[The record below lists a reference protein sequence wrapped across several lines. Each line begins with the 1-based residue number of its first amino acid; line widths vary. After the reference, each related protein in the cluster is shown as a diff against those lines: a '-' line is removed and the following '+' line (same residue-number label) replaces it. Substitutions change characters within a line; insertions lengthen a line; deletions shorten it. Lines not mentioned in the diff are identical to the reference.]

1 LNKRSQSIGSA
12 SRRLQR
18 EARLRERVHDAIVIA
33 LPMMLGANDSSMR
46 HSARASKSPRSP
58 FEPFQRIR

>member
-1 LNKRSQSIGSA
+1 LNKRLQSIGTA

-18 EARLRERVHDAIVIA
+18 EPQLRERIHDATVIA
-33 LPMMLGANDSSMR
+33 LPMLLGANDSSMR

>member
-1 LNKRSQSIGSA
+1 ML
-12 SRRLQR
+12 
-18 EARLRERVHDAIVIA
+18 
-33 LPMMLGANDSSMR
+33 LGANDSSMR

>member
-1 LNKRSQSIGSA
+1 MNKRSQSIGTA

-18 EARLRERVHDAIVIA
+18 EPQLRERIHDATVIA
-33 LPMMLGANDSSMR
+33 LPMLLGANDSSMR